1 MKISFSELRSATHG
15 AVRLEQTE
23 RGIRFWRMSEEQKQ
37 YYLDRGDEMHIR
49 NSKQS
54 AGVRLAFLTD
64 SRSLTLSA
72 DLWPD
77 LSGACCGFDVCEDGV
92 LIAHLGEENQEV
104 ERLCAPL
111 SEGEHLVE
119 IYFPWSKGVTL
130 RELCLDDGATF
141 VPHHR
146 RHRLLSFGDS
156 ITHGALA
163 VYPSLTYTERLASL
177 LDADL
182 DNRGIGGDHFSAG
195 TAELETV
202 ENPDIV
208 TVAYGTN
215 DWSHWGACFDDECPR
230 MLKVLSERYPRA
242 EIFVLS
248 PIWRGDW
255 DRKGSMETR
264 LPDLHQT
271 ICEYAR
277 PYSNITVIN
286 AWNFVPHI
294 PACFGDGHLHPNDL
308 GFGLYA
314 EGIYR
319 EIVKHSRLFC
329 NE

>member
-1 MKISFSELRSATHG
+1 MILSISQLQSATHG

-23 RGIRFWRMSEEQKQ
+23 RGVRFWRMSEAQKQ

-49 NSKQS
+49 NSKHS
-54 AGVRLAFLTD
+54 AGVRLSFLTD
-64 SRSLTLSA
+64 SRSLSLSA

-77 LSGACCGFDVCEDGV
+77 LCGTGVGFDVCEDGV
-92 LIAHLGEENQEV
+92 LIAHLGEENKEATD
-104 ERLCAPL
+104 LCTPL

-130 RELCLDDGATF
+130 RRLCLDDGATF

-146 RHRLLSFGDS
+146 KHRLLAFGDS

-163 VYPSLTYTERLASL
+163 THPSLTYIERLAVL

-195 TAELETV
+195 VAELETV
-202 ENPDIV
+202 EDPDIV

-215 DWSHWGACFDDECPR
+215 DWSHWGACFDEECPN
-230 MLKVLSERYPRA
+230 MLKTLSERYPSA
-242 EIFVLS
+242 NIFVIS

-255 DRKGSMETR
+255 DRAGSMKLR
-264 LPDLHQT
+264 LPELYGK

-277 PYSNITVIN
+277 PYPNVRVIN
-286 AWNFVPHI
+286 AWNFVPHL
-294 PACFGDGHLHPNDL
+294 PAFFGDGHLHPNDL
-308 GFGLYA
+308 GFGIYA
-314 EGIYR
+314 ERIYQ
-319 EIVKHSRLFC
+319 EIFKTKRF
-329 NE
+329 

>member
-1 MKISFSELRSATHG
+1 MNVLFSDLCETTHG

-23 RGIRFWRMSEEQKQ
+23 RGIRFWRMTEEQRQ

-49 NSKQS
+49 NSHHS
-54 AGVRLAFLTD
+54 AGVRLAFWTN

-72 DLWPD
+72 ELWPD
-77 LSGACCGFDVCEDGV
+77 LSGVGGCFDVCEDGV
-92 LIAHLGEENQEV
+92 LIAHLGGEDKEIKGLGV
-104 ERLCAPL
+104 EL

-130 RELCLDDGATF
+130 QELCLDDGATF

-146 RHRLLSFGDS
+146 KYRLLSFGDS

-163 VYPSLTYTERLASL
+163 THPSLTYTERLASL

-195 TAELETV
+195 LAGLEPV

-215 DWSHWGACFDDECPR
+215 DWSHWGACFDEECPR
-230 MLKVLSERYPRA
+230 MIKILATLYPDA
-242 EIFVLS
+242 EIFVIS

-255 DRKGSMETR
+255 DRKGSMEHR
-264 LPDLHQT
+264 LPDLYQT
-271 ICEYAR
+271 ICEYAS
-277 PYSNITVIN
+277 PYPNVKVIN
-286 AWNFVPHI
+286 AWNFVPHL
-294 PACFGDGHLHPNDL
+294 PDFFGDGHLHPNDL

-314 EGIYR
+314 ECLYR
-319 EIVKHSRLFC
+319 EIVKHSKLFRS
-329 NE
+329 